1 MGILECW
8 REYFSGLLHKS
19 MQVVDDGV
27 SKAAGVGQE
36 EDDISCE
43 EVATAIGKLKNKKAP
58 GVCGISAEIL
68 KGGGGIVVALSHT
81 IDVEN
86 G

>member
-1 MGILECW
+1 MGLVTLQVLDKK
-8 REYFSGLLHKS
+8 RMTSVVRKLL
-19 MQVVDDGV
+19 QLY
-27 SKAAGVGQE
+27 
-36 EDDISCE
+36 
-43 EVATAIGKLKNKKAP
+43 IGKLKNKKAP

-81 IDVEN
+81 VDVDN